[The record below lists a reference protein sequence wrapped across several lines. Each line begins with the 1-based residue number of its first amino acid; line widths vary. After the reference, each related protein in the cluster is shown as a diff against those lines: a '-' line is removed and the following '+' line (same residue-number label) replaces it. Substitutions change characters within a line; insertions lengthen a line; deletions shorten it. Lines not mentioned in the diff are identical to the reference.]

1 MPTLPEALPQLPVMA
16 AMAGKAEPVAQAAA
30 LLQEAWAD

>member
-16 AMAGKAEPVAQAAA
+16 VKAAQAEPVAQAAA